1 MENKSS
7 APPMFMQPML
17 CSAIERF
24 NLSLSNNIDM
34 DSTTDS
40 NDENI
45 VLSFI
50 IPTMNEE
57 ENIGRLIDSIHQH
70 SKQIAHEVLVV
81 DNGST
86 DKTRSIAEEKGAVVL
101 LEPELKI
108 AGLRNAGAAQSSG
121 TIYIFLD
128 GDVELTEAWS
138 QEFPA
143 TRQMLE
149 QDRNIIT
156 GSKCSIAN
164 EDNFLEKYW
173 FSSSQG
179 ESGNYINSGHL
190 IIHKALFDKIN
201 GFDPDLVTGEDTDL
215 SIRAKTT
222 QNARII
228 NNQKLK
234 VLHHGYPNDLYTFV
248 KREAWHGTRTRKFFD
263 VICCSNVQF
272 ATNIFL
278 ILHISLIYTIA
289 MQLTAFT
296 SVILISIVLLLLA
309 SALYKF
315 GPKPKLVL
323 INSLIFYFYFLG
335 RSISILKVL
344 LKL

>member
-1 MENKSS
+1 MESTADSHDK
-7 APPMFMQPML
+7 
-17 CSAIERF
+17 
-24 NLSLSNNIDM
+24 NIA
-34 DSTTDS
+34 
-40 NDENI
+40 
-45 VLSFI
+45 LSFI

-57 ENIGRLIDSIHQH
+57 ENIGRLIDSIHLH
-70 SKQIAHEVLVV
+70 NKHIAHEVIVV

-86 DKTRSIAEEKGAVVL
+86 DRTRSIAEEKGATVL
-101 LEPELKI
+101 FEPELNI
-108 AGLRNAGAAQSSG
+108 AGLRNAGATNSSG

-128 GDVELTEAWS
+128 GDVELTQEWS
-138 QEFPA
+138 EEFPV
-143 TRQMLE
+143 TRKMLE
-149 QDRNIIT
+149 EDRNIIT

-164 EDNFLEKYW
+164 EENFLEKYW

-190 IIHKALFDKIN
+190 IIHKQLFDNIN
-201 GFDPDLVTGEDTDL
+201 GFNPDLVTGEDTDL
-215 SIRAKTT
+215 SIRAKAT

-278 ILHISLIYTIA
+278 ILHLSLIFTA
-289 MQLTAFT
+289 SMQL
-296 SVILISIVLLLLA
+296 SLLSVVILISIVLLLLA

-323 INSLIFYFYFLG
+323 SNSIIFYFYFLG
-335 RSISILKVL
+335 RSISIFKVL
-344 LKL
+344 FKL